1 MSRLA
6 KQESGFTLVEL
17 LLVSTLMIVVLGA
30 TLTTFESFQ
39 KNVAVNTSQND
50 AQEEVRRA
58 VDYLAR
64 ELRNLASPTNDDPDS
79 VKRAEP
85 DDLIVQAVARTRPA
99 GSDNLRN
106 THFVRYCYDEP
117 SSRVVRQR
125 LTWVTEA
132 PPAYPTGAECP
143 SAGWET
149 TDFAAYIVND
159 DRPLFTY
166 TWNGTDLTTITE
178 VHSSLFVD
186 VNPGRSP
193 AETTI
198 STSVFL
204 RNQNRVPVA
213 RFSAAPTADG
223 KILLN
228 GSESADPEE
237 RSLRYFWYDADV
249 STTTPITGGEGI
261 VFEYD
266 PPAFGYRSVF
276 LRVLDPANLVGE
288 AAPETVC
295 VPGGGEDCNAP

>member
-1 MSRLA
+1 MSRMA
-6 KQESGFTLVEL
+6 KDQSGFTLVEL
-17 LLVSTLMIVVLGA
+17 LLVSTLMIIVLGA

-39 KNVAVNTSQND
+39 QNVSANTSQNE
-50 AQEEVRRA
+50 AQEEARRSI
-58 VDYLAR
+58 DYLAR
-64 ELRNLASPTNDDPDS
+64 ELRNLASPTNYDPDS
-79 VKRAEP
+79 VKRADQ
-85 DDLIVQAVARTRPA
+85 DDLIVQSVASTRPA
-99 GSDNLRN
+99 GSENLRN

-125 LTWVTEA
+125 LTWETED
-132 PPAYPTGAECP
+132 PPAYPTGEECP
-143 SAGWET
+143 SGGWDA
-149 TDFAAYIVND
+149 TDFAAYIVNG

-178 VHSSLFVD
+178 VHSSLFLD
-186 VNPGRSP
+186 VNPGRRP

-204 RNQNRVPVA
+204 RNQNRAPVA

-223 KILLN
+223 RILLN

-261 VFEYD
+261 VFEYN

-295 VPGGGEDCNAP
+295 VPGGGEDCGAP

>member
-1 MSRLA
+1 MIRVA
-6 KQESGFTLVEL
+6 KQETGFTLVEM

-39 KNVAVNTSQND
+39 KNTAVNTSQNE
-50 AQEEVRRA
+50 AQEEARRSI
-58 VDYLAR
+58 DYLAR
-64 ELRNLASPTNDDPDS
+64 ELRNLASPTNYDPDS
-79 VKRAEP
+79 VKRADQ
-85 DDLIVQAVARTRPA
+85 DDLIVQAVAADRPA
-99 GSDNLRN
+99 GSENVRN

-117 SSRVVRQR
+117 TSRVVRQR
-125 LTWVTEA
+125 LAWVTED
-132 PPAYPTGAECP
+132 PPAYPTGADCP
-143 SAGWET
+143 SSGWDA
-149 TDFAAYIVND
+149 TDFAAYIVNEG
-159 DRPLFTY
+159 RPLFTY
-166 TWNGTDLTTITE
+166 TMTGSDLTTITE

-198 STSVFL
+198 ATSVFL
-204 RNQNRVPVA
+204 RNQNRAPVA
-213 RFSAAPTADG
+213 LFSAAPTADG

-228 GSESADPEE
+228 GSESTDPEE

-249 STTTPITGGEGI
+249 STTEPITGGEGI

-276 LRVLDPANLVGE
+276 LRVLDPANLIGE

-295 VPGGGEDCNAP
+295 VPGGGETCDAS